1 MAEVSVAATP
11 ARAPAGWHGA
21 PVLLLA
27 GLWLSCLWSL
37 PTDPHAPVRFALA
50 VEIAIMLL
58 LLALVVPLRSGLA
71 GRLLRYA
78 LAVATTLVVALKAGE
93 LAIRST
99 LGRPLNPL
107 LDLDLAPSLVHLL
120 AGTLGAWRT
129 GLLLAGAALALL
141 LVLGLSVVAIGIAQ
155 RALAGP
161 RPRALMLALG
171 ILLLGL
177 FGLGQTAPRLVTWL
191 PVSAHASDMLLAQW
205 RLGLDAVHDQ
215 AALEAAMASD
225 PFRDLPAGVLLT
237 RLAGI
242 DVLLIYVESY
252 GRSVLEQ
259 PRYAATTQP
268 RLAAFERALAARG
281 LVAASGY
288 LTSPTVGG
296 QSWLAHGTIQSG
308 LWLPHQRDYNA
319 LVRSDWLTLTKAFA
333 RAGHR
338 TLAVKPAITM
348 PWPEGEQMGYDRI
361 YAAADLGYAG
371 LPYNWVTMPD
381 QYTLSALQRFER
393 ERADLA
399 LFAEISLIS
408 SHAPWTP
415 IPPVLEDWSA
425 IGDGAVFS
433 RWAQD
438 GDPPEVVWRDPERVR
453 HQYTLAIDYVLAVL
467 ASYATT
473 FADERT
479 LLIVV
484 GDHQPAP
491 LITGEGAGRDVPIH
505 VIAGDPALLEP
516 FRAWGLAAGMR
527 PGGAPLGRMDAV
539 RDWLLATFSA
549 PGNESAIAQSGRP

>member
-1 MAEVSVAATP
+1 
-11 ARAPAGWHGA
+11 
-21 PVLLLA
+21 
-27 GLWLSCLWSL
+27 
-37 PTDPHAPVRFALA
+37 
-50 VEIAIMLL
+50 
-58 LLALVVPLRSGLA
+58 
-71 GRLLRYA
+71 
-78 LAVATTLVVALKAGE
+78 
-93 LAIRST
+93 
-99 LGRPLNPL
+99 
-107 LDLDLAPSLVHLL
+107 
-120 AGTLGAWRT
+120 
-129 GLLLAGAALALL
+129 
-141 LVLGLSVVAIGIAQ
+141 
-155 RALAGP
+155 
-161 RPRALMLALG
+161 
-171 ILLLGL
+171 
-177 FGLGQTAPRLVTWL
+177 
-191 PVSAHASDMLLAQW
+191 
-205 RLGLDAVHDQ
+205 
-215 AALEAAMASD
+215 MASD
-225 PFRDLPAGVLLT
+225 PFRDLPADALLT

-252 GRSVLEQ
+252 GRSALEQ
-259 PRYAATTQP
+259 PRYAATIQP
-268 RLAAFERALAARG
+268 RLAAFEQALAAHG

-348 PWPEGEQMGYDRI
+348 PWPEGERMGYRPH
-361 YAAADLGYAG
+361 LCRGRPR
-371 LPYNWVTMPD
+371 LCRP
-381 QYTLSALQRFER
+381 ALQLGDDARSVHA
-393 ERADLA
+393 ERARSASSASAPTLP
-399 LFAEISLIS
+399 LFAEVSLIS

-467 ASYATT
+467 ASYAAA

-479 LLIVV
+479 LMIVV

-491 LITGEGAGRDVPIH
+491 LITGEDAGRDVPIH

-516 FRAWGLAAGMR
+516 FRDWGLAAGHASRRRAARRAWTAFATGCSR
-527 PGGAPLGRMDAV
+527 PSAKRAANQRSSNPGR
-539 RDWLLATFSA
+539 
-549 PGNESAIAQSGRP
+549 

>member
-1 MAEVSVAATP
+1 
-11 ARAPAGWHGA
+11 
-21 PVLLLA
+21 
-27 GLWLSCLWSL
+27 
-37 PTDPHAPVRFALA
+37 
-50 VEIAIMLL
+50 
-58 LLALVVPLRSGLA
+58 
-71 GRLLRYA
+71 
-78 LAVATTLVVALKAGE
+78 
-93 LAIRST
+93 
-99 LGRPLNPL
+99 
-107 LDLDLAPSLVHLL
+107 
-120 AGTLGAWRT
+120 
-129 GLLLAGAALALL
+129 
-141 LVLGLSVVAIGIAQ
+141 
-155 RALAGP
+155 
-161 RPRALMLALG
+161 
-171 ILLLGL
+171 
-177 FGLGQTAPRLVTWL
+177 
-191 PVSAHASDMLLAQW
+191 MLLAQW
-205 RLGLDAVHDQ
+205 RLGREAVEDQ
-215 AALEAAMASD
+215 ARLEAAMASD
-225 PFRDLPAGVLLT
+225 PFRDLPADVLLT

-252 GRSVLEQ
+252 GRSALEQ

-268 RLAAFERALAARG
+268 RLAAFEQELATHG

-288 LTSPTVGG
+288 LTSPTMGG

-348 PWPEGEQMGYDRI
+348 PWPEGEQFGYHRI

-381 QYTLSALQRFER
+381 QYTLSALQAFER
-393 ERADLA
+393 DGAEVP

-433 RWAQD
+433 RWAQE

-453 HQYTLAIDYVLAVL
+453 NQYTLAIDYVLEVL
-467 ASYATT
+467 ASYAAT

-479 LLIVV
+479 LMIVV

-491 LITGEGAGRDVPIH
+491 LITGEDAGRDVPIH

-527 PGGAPLGRMDAV
+527 PTGAPIGRMDTV
-539 RDWLLATFSA
+539 RDWFLAAFSDY
-549 PGNESAIAQSGRP
+549 GSESSIVQAGR